1 MSDIFVP
8 YQAFIF
14 DLDGTLVDSMPS
26 HIKAWTDVAQ
36 ELGFTV
42 DPQEIYNL
50 GGVSSRDVVLYFIDK
65 GHKIDNIDQVVKR
78 KVELYR
84 QHINSIKVF
93 DDIASILINGKK
105 AGKKIAIATGT
116 QKINALDL
124 LEKHKL
130 MPFVDTIISSED
142 VTKHKPHPQ
151 TFLEACNK
159 LNVSVSQ
166 ALVFED
172 AIPGI
177 KAAIAGGFDYT
188 IVKNGKFTEII
199 KNPNN

>member
-1 MSDIFVP
+1 MSDIFAP

>member
-130 MPFVDTIISSED
+130 MTFVDTIISSED

>member
-1 MSDIFVP
+1 MLC
-8 YQAFIF
+8 FIF
-14 DLDGTLVDSMPS
+14 
-26 HIKAWTDVAQ
+26 
-36 ELGFTV
+36 
-42 DPQEIYNL
+42 
-50 GGVSSRDVVLYFIDK
+50 K